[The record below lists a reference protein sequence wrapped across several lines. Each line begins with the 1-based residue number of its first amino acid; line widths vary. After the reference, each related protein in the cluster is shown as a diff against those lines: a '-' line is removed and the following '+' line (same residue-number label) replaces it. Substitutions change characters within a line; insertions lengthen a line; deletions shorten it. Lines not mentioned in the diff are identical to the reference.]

1 MKIRVCILFGGVS
14 NEHSVSVMSA
24 TNILTAIDKNKYEI
38 YPVYIT
44 KDGEWYLYK
53 GDLEKFDTKTFKQ
66 NASRV
71 VISPDAS
78 HKGLIVFDN
87 TSYKII
93 GVDICV
99 PVLHGKNG
107 EDGTMQGLF
116 EIANIKYVGCK
127 VLTSSVC
134 MDKIFTKKVVAE
146 LDINQANFV
155 EANAKDLKTFDVIKS
170 KVKNLGY
177 PVFVKPANA
186 GSSVGVSK
194 VKDETELK
202 KAVMYALEA
211 DSKVLIEEAI
221 IGREVECAVLG
232 NYDDNIEVSR
242 VCEIISSK
250 EFYDFDAKYETKSE
264 TQIVMDL
271 PDDVIEQVRTASR
284 KIYNAV
290 NGNGLSR
297 VDFFIEKGSNKVY
310 FNEINT
316 FPGFTNISM
325 YPYLLQDMGYSY
337 SDLID
342 KLIELGL
349 EA

>member
-24 TNILTAIDKNKYEI
+24 TNIFTAIDKNKYEI

-44 KDGEWYLYK
+44 RDGEWYLYK

-71 VISPDAS
+71 VLSPDAS

-87 TSYKII
+87 GGFEII
-93 GVDICV
+93 GIDICL

-127 VLTSSVC
+127 VLTSAVC

-146 LDINQANFV
+146 LDINQAKFV
-155 EANAKDLKTFDVIKS
+155 EANAKDLQAFDVIKS
-170 KVKNLGY
+170 KVKELGY

-194 VKDETELK
+194 VKDESELED
-202 KAVMYALEA
+202 AVIYALKA

-232 NYDDNIEVSR
+232 NFGDKLEISR

-250 EFYDFDAKYETKSE
+250 EFYDFDAKYETKSK
-264 TQIVMDL
+264 TQIVEDV
-271 PDDVIEQVRTASR
+271 PNDVIEQIRTASR

-290 NGNGLSR
+290 SGSGLSR
-297 VDFFIEKGSNKVY
+297 VDFFIEKDTNKVY

-325 YPYLLQDMGYSY
+325 YPYLLQDMGYEY
-337 SDLID
+337 SVLID

-349 EA
+349 KA